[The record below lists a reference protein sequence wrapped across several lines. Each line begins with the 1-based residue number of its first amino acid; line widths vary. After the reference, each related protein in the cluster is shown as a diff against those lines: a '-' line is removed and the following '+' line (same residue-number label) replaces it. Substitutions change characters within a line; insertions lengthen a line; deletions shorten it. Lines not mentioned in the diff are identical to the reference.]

1 MPLLRCTAEE
11 GKSKL
16 FRGGLATRREGRH
29 PRSREKASYSGV
41 SRRVEEKACTAEAGE
56 SKLLRGGL
64 ASRREGMHRGRRKKQ
79 VTQW

>member
-41 SRRVEEKACTAEAGE
+41 GWRAEGKAGTPETGK
-56 SKLLRGGL
+56 SKLFRGEL
-64 ASRREGMHRGRRKKQ
+64 SR
-79 VTQW
+79 